1 MGAQPASL
9 RLRGNRFLDPFGS
22 PGEELL
28 IYEGHALVR
37 PRFERGVVRPGGNP
51 AGRGGYAFFY
61 AEGTSYLS
69 DDPRACVNCHIMREQ
84 FDSWQ
89 KSSHRAVAGCGDCH
103 LPGDFAN
110 KWRVKA
116 ENGYYHSVAFTLQ
129 NFHEPI
135 RIKPGNARVLNER
148 CLGCHRDFVHGITL
162 RRAGDEDDLYC
173 VRCHAGTGHG
183 QGS

>member
-1 MGAQPASL
+1 MKNISWSVPVLKGVLCALAGILLGA
-9 RLRGNRFLDPFGS
+9 
-22 PGEELL
+22 
-28 IYEGHALVR
+28 
-37 PRFERGVVRPGGNP
+37 
-51 AGRGGYAFFY
+51 GGYAFFY

-69 DDPRACVNCHIMREQ
+69 DDPRVCVNCHIMREQ

-116 ENGYYHSVAFTLQ
+116 ENGYHHSVAFTLQ

-148 CLGCHRDFVHGITL
+148 CLGCHRDFVHAIAL